1 MKKNALFPLSLLVL
15 LALFSVFTL
24 SAAEASPK
32 YDSTLKRWS
41 KFEEYRDKFGGT
53 FRIRATLQMPEYI
66 EALMQSEAEKNLWTA
81 SELEDYKYNYLK
93 TVRLDDYIAIYLEM
107 EELGPTAHM
116 APFNEMVYMWIG
128 KKKYSAVDYDQRFN
142 LPLQGKRDGY
152 VFFPKRDEK
161 TGESLLKKNIAIR
174 FVMIPGASPILD
186 TREVRFIWDIKGEDA
201 LSMSGGTAADRLEL
215 DRLLRRLD
223 KISKEKS
230 DIESQLSSKN
240 REIDDVKARI
250 EELQKK

>member
-1 MKKNALFPLSLLVL
+1 MKKNILFLVSLFVL
-15 LALFSVFTL
+15 FFVFAHNT
-24 SAAEASPK
+24 ADASSK

-41 KFEEYRDKFGGT
+41 KFEEYKDKFGGT

-93 TVRLDDYIAIYLEM
+93 TIRLDDYIAVFLEM

-128 KKKYSAVDYDQRFN
+128 KKKYSAVDYDLRFN

-152 VFFPKRDEK
+152 VFFPRRDEK
-161 TGESLLKKNIAIR
+161 TGESLIKKNTSIR
-174 FVMIPGASPILD
+174 FVMSSGTSPVLD
-186 TREVRFIWDIKGEDA
+186 TREVRFIWDISGEDKITMA
-201 LSMSGGTAADRLEL
+201 AGTAADRLEL
-215 DRLLRRLD
+215 DRLLRRLE
-223 KISKEKS
+223 KLAKEKS
-230 DIESQLSSKN
+230 DLEAQISSKN
-240 REIDDVKARI
+240 REIDDVKTRI
-250 EELQKK
+250 EELQKR